1 MGWTCCIV
9 GAGTNGSLA
18 ASGFSYL
25 MSFGQDLDVA
35 VAAAAANSSAR
46 ILQRPRI
53 QTSHNEPASIFV
65 GTTQPYPTSSY
76 YGGGA
81 YGGYSS
87 IQQLQ
92 IGVTLEV
99 TPLINQD
106 GLVVMDI
113 HAKIDG
119 LDGSVNIENV
129 GDVPITSSKEA
140 SSKVSVRDH
149 DTIILGGLIYTE
161 KDKNASGVPLLM
173 DIPLLGYLFRS
184 SSANNTR
191 NELIVLI
198 RPTVLPTPEV
208 AALTAVAQKNK
219 MPGVRATER
228 EMQADETQRLKQENH
243 SDKVTPY
250 QPLDKP

>member
-1 MGWTCCIV
+1 
-9 GAGTNGSLA
+9 
-18 ASGFSYL
+18 
-25 MSFGQDLDVA
+25 MS
-35 VAAAAANSSAR
+35 
-46 ILQRPRI
+46 RPAC
-53 QTSHNEPASIFV
+53 SWA
-65 GTTQPYPTSSY
+65 TTQPYPTSSY

-99 TPLINQD
+99 TPLINPD

-113 HAKIDG
+113 HTKIDG
-119 LDGSVNIENV
+119 LDGSVTIENV

-140 SSKVSVRDH
+140 AAKVSVRDH

-161 KDKNASGVPLLM
+161 KDKSASGVPVLM

-184 SSANNTR
+184 STASDTR

-198 RPTVLPTPEV
+198 RPTVLPTPEI
-208 AALTAVAQKNK
+208 AALAATAEKNK
-219 MPGVRATER
+219 MPGVRATEKEVR
-228 EMQADETQRLKQENH
+228 EDERRRLKQGGWTRRIFPADGETMRTWNH
-243 SDKVTPY
+243 SAAGS
-250 QPLDKP
+250 